1 MNHMN
6 LSNIKQK
13 YNAVFSLGQNC
24 WPAWALYQ
32 LGLSPFFGVI
42 DFMLSPSLEKVNL
55 LLQNRFHRFLE
66 LENLSFISFWD
77 DDAKLRLRDNIYE
90 IDSCHDFKTD
100 VNTPTSWPSYTDIKL
115 NYEHRINRFLTTVEM
130 EESILFIRTGG
141 TYEEALFLEQILSQM
156 VKHNFS
162 VLLLLPA
169 DVPTI
174 TKEDWGLQNICVI
187 KCPVM
192 DIYQYNEAFWKELLD
207 GITISSTT

>member
-130 EESILFIRTGG
+130 EESILFIRTGEHMKKHFFLNKFYLKWSSITSPSFYYFLPMYQLSLKKIG
-141 TYEEALFLEQILSQM
+141 DYKTFAL
-156 VKHNFS
+156 
-162 VLLLLPA
+162 
-169 DVPTI
+169 
-174 TKEDWGLQNICVI
+174 
-187 KCPVM
+187 
-192 DIYQYNEAFWKELLD
+192 
-207 GITISSTT
+207 

>member
-1 MNHMN
+1 MN

-42 DFMLSPSLEKVNL
+42 DFMLSPSLKKVNL

-100 VNTPTSWPSYTDIKL
+100 VNTPNFWPSYADIKS
-115 NYEHRINRFLTTVEM
+115 NYEHRINRFLTTIEM

-141 TYEEALFLEQILSQM
+141 TYEEAHTLQLILSQL
-156 VKHNFS
+156 VKNNFS
-162 VLLLLPA
+162 VLLLIPA
-169 DVPTI
+169 DIPTI
-174 TKEDWGLQNICVI
+174 VEEDWGLQNICVMN
-187 KCPVM
+187 CPIM
-192 DIYQYNEAFWKELLD
+192 DLYQYNEKFWTDLLE
-207 GITISSTT
+207 GVTIGPDA